1 MQLPGFSEGFPLSG
15 RCETNIKRKT
25 MFYQSKKVLPWE
37 AKDYGRVILFF
48 VLHTFIL
55 LVLFFLALLSSF
67 NFVFQSAFE
76 WMKEASS
83 IRQLLYSAIAIN
95 LISVCLFLYYYY
107 EGRDFILRT
116 KNVNLVFVIL
126 ELSIIVMY
134 MIGKFDNVYAR
145 PFALC
150 ALLSLLL
157 ISRKSAVFLN
167 TVVCLLMFVF
177 DAFGNSNPFEG
188 YVIYSSLII
197 GYTTSLLSVYLV
209 AGIRSR
215 LTVFLMGFVIAVPV
229 CVCCICLEF
238 DAFLENPFRFILYG
252 FTSGLLSVVGMMA
265 FLPFFERIFNVLTDY
280 RLSEITDHKS
290 TLIKMLIQ
298 QAPGTFNHS
307 LVVSTLA
314 ESCANAIGENA
325 LLARACA
332 YYHDIG
338 KLKNPEFFTE
348 NQQGYNPHN
357 ELSPELSTDIIRAH
371 AKDGYDLIRKYH
383 LPQILADVALQ
394 HHGTL
399 PIRFFYAKAQKF
411 TEGDLDIANFSYP
424 GPKPQTKLAAIIML
438 ADGCEAKVRTLPDR
452 SHAKVDAAV
461 REIIEERMD
470 FDQFSECELTMK
482 DIDIIRRT
490 ITNALAGVYHD
501 RVEYPKLRI
510 GGKH

>member
-1 MQLPGFSEGFPLSG
+1 
-15 RCETNIKRKT
+15 
-25 MFYQSKKVLPWE
+25 MFIQSNKVLPWE
-37 AKDYGRVILFF
+37 AKDYGRVIALFALHTLILLALFF
-48 VLHTFIL
+48 GAIFWSFGFVATDA
-55 LVLFFLALLSSF
+55 LA
-67 NFVFQSAFE
+67 
-76 WMKEASS
+76 WMKSAGAV
-83 IRQLLYSAIAIN
+83 RQLVYSAIAVCM
-95 LISVCLFLYYYY
+95 ISVCLFLYYYY

-126 ELSIIVMY
+126 ELSIVVMY
-134 MIGKFDNVYAR
+134 MIGKFDHVYAR

-167 TVVCLLMFVF
+167 TIVCLYMFVF
-177 DAFGNSNPFEG
+177 DAFGNSQPFEG

-197 GYTTSLLSVYLV
+197 GYTTSLLSIYLV
-209 AGIRSR
+209 SGIRSR

-229 CVCCICLEF
+229 CVCCISLEF
-238 DAFLENPFRFILYG
+238 DVFLQSPVRFLLYG
-252 FTSGLLSVVGMMA
+252 FTSGMTSVVGMMA
-265 FLPFFERIFNVLTDY
+265 FLPVFERVFNVLTDY
-280 RLSEITDHKS
+280 RLAEITDHKS
-290 TLIKMLIQ
+290 KLIKMLIT

-357 ELSPELSTDIIRAH
+357 ELSPELSTDIIRSH

-399 PIRFFYAKAQKF
+399 PIRYFYAKAQKF

-490 ITNALAGVYHD
+490 ITNSLAGVYHD
-501 RVEYPKLRI
+501 RREYPKLRI
-510 GGKH
+510 GKR